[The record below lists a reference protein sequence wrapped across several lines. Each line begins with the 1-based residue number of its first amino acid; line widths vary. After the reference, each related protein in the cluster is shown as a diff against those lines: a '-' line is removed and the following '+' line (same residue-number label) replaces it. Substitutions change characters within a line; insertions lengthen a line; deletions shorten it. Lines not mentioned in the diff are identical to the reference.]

1 MSETTVPTGGS
12 NKMKISRTTED
23 LNKMFGFEV
32 IQMDFQ
38 VDKNRVKDEKEGETE
53 STSGNDGGDTS
64 TPIIPGNHQTING
77 MAYAKVL
84 LNPELI
90 ISKPIQ
96 GAKNKDNQRKEQE
109 EKTESAE
116 K

>member
-1 MSETTVPTGGS
+1 MSEATVPTGGS

-23 LNKMFGFEV
+23 LSKMFGFEV

-38 VDKNRVKDEKEGETE
+38 VDKNRVKDEKEGENG
-53 STSGNDGGDTS
+53 STSGNDSSDTS

-77 MAYAKVL
+77 IAYAKVL

-96 GAKNKDNQRKEQE
+96 VAKNKKDQRKEE
-109 EKTESAE
+109 TEKTEAAE